1 MDQKA
6 SNTVIN
12 NKSAINKSISSK
24 SSYKIQTDLAEK
36 KKINQQGHRE
46 RVRQRFLSGG
56 LDGFADHEVL
66 EMLLFYTIYRI
77 DIKDIAKDLIKEFG
91 SLEKVFNGSQERLEK
106 TIAKDIRPSKQECKK
121 SALLIRFIRQIAGLL
136 WRRNAKAVKVSISNG
151 AELLKYLE
159 AEMKDLSEEQLRII
173 FLDSSNKIIKD
184 ETFSKG
190 IENQTAVYPRAIVKR
205 ALEVNAISII
215 VVHNHPAGTL
225 KPSNADISI
234 TRQLQT
240 ACDALGI
247 SLLDHLIIGDRF
259 NSEDQQKGF
268 YYFAEN
274 GLL

>member
-12 NKSAINKSISSK
+12 NKSAINKSKISK
-24 SSYKIQTDLAEK
+24 PSYNIQADLAAK

-66 EMLLFYTIYRI
+66 EMLLFYTINRI
-77 DIKDIAKDLIKEFG
+77 DTKDIAKDLIKEFG
-91 SLEKVFNGSQERLEK
+91 SLEKVFNGSQERLVK
-106 TIAKDIRPSKQECKK
+106 AIAKDIRPSKQECEK

-136 WRRNAKAVKVSISNG
+136 WRRNAIAVKVSISNG

-159 AEMKDLSEEQLRII
+159 AEMKDLNEEQLRII

-268 YYFAEN
+268 YSFAEN